1 MINLRYVALRLD
13 RTHAACMPDTAWAVN
28 GYLPDSSR
36 DRVSAPV
43 LMSSNGFSTRQ
54 RQRTHVHRSSSRS
67 TPDAITATPFP
78 TTFKTTVFSQCPSR
92 RFEATARTTAPEGQ
106 PPSPMQHRS
115 PRSHHPHLPRFPR
128 SCSQTPTST
137 PPPRAAIR
145 SSRRMSRSLLPD
157 PQTAWRAATDLGDH
171 EEVAA
176 IAFHQQH
183 RQGRLGNDFH
193 DRAQSPGD
201 PALRMMTD
209 PLCGQAERTLGGAAG
224 YRPM

>member
-43 LMSSNGFSTRQ
+43 LMSSNGFSTRP

-128 SCSQTPTST
+128 SCSQTPPST
-137 PPPRAAIR
+137 PPRRTKTRSTSPSSNAR
-145 SSRRMSRSLLPD
+145 SSHPTTS
-157 PQTAWRAATDLGDH
+157 
-171 EEVAA
+171 
-176 IAFHQQH
+176 
-183 RQGRLGNDFH
+183 
-193 DRAQSPGD
+193 
-201 PALRMMTD
+201 PALTRSKTD
-209 PLCGQAERTLGGAAG
+209 SPPSSSATTRPPGPSDGSSPRPTSRT
-224 YRPM
+224 